1 MSQRGLARAALRTPT
16 GVLALAGVVLLTVLA
31 VVAPMIWGDAARTP
45 DVEHLLEGG
54 SAEHPLGTDNIGRDL
69 LARTL
74 VATRLSLV
82 LAVLTVLVGAGIG
95 VPLGA
100 LPTVLG
106 RRSARAAAAVTDLA
120 LAYPALL
127 LAIFLGV
134 ILGAGPEAAVLAL
147 GIASAPAFA
156 RLTQTLAASVAGSD
170 YIAAAH
176 VLGLS
181 RRRIL
186 FRHVLPNIAE
196 PIILNVTVA
205 IGYALLAMSGLS
217 FLGLGVQAPSYDWGR
232 LLTESLDRIYVAPE
246 AALGP
251 CIAIVVAGLAFNGL
265 GESLAKAAST
275 RTSYARPPAAPAGS
289 RLAATL
295 PVADDVPAADEPVLV
310 VEGLTVTFPTAD
322 GAITPVRG
330 ISFTVGDGERVGIV
344 GESGSGKSLTAL
356 SLARLVPH
364 PGTVSADRVEFLGRE
379 LSGVRST
386 DRDRVLGTSMAMV
399 FQDTTTSLNPALR
412 IGVQLSEV
420 AEVHGELRRSDA
432 RRRAVER
439 LRAVRLSGP
448 ERRLKQFPHEL
459 SGGMRQRVMIAVG
472 LMGEPRLIIADEPT
486 SALDVT
492 VQQQILRLLK
502 EIGDETGA
510 SCLLITHDIAV
521 ATELCDRI
529 LVMYAGRIVEDI
541 DAARLWKGPAHPY
554 TRALLAAVPD
564 LETDRSV
571 ELASIPGRPPD
582 VADLPAG
589 CAFAPRCAF
598 ATEQCRQEAPPLRID
613 ETDSHRVAC
622 WHPQEGS
629 VVTHQ
634 ARVETEAR

>member
-1 MSQRGLARAALRTPT
+1 MAQQRGLVRTALRTPT
-16 GVLALAGVVLLTVLA
+16 GALALVTVVLLIVLA
-31 VVAPMIWGDAARTP
+31 IVAPMIWGDKATTP
-45 DVEHLLEGG
+45 NVDHLLEGG

-74 VATRLSLV
+74 VATRLSMV
-82 LAVLTVLVGAGIG
+82 LSVLIVLVGAGIG

-106 RRSARAAAAVTDLA
+106 RRSARLTAAITDFA

-127 LAIFLGV
+127 LAIFLSV
-134 ILGAGPEAAVLAL
+134 ILGAGPTAAVLAL

-170 YIAAAH
+170 YVAAAH

-181 RRRIL
+181 RRRVL

-196 PIILNVTVA
+196 PIILNVTIA
-205 IGYALLAMSGLS
+205 IGYALLALSGLS
-217 FLGLGVQAPSYDWGR
+217 FLGLGVQPPSYDWGQ
-232 LLTESLDRIYVAPE
+232 LLTASLNRIYVAPE

-251 CIAIVVAGLAFNGL
+251 CVAIVIAGLAFNGL
-265 GESLAKAAST
+265 GEALARAAST
-275 RTSYARPPAAPAGS
+275 RTSYVRSPRRGTAAFTPI
-289 RLAATL
+289 L
-295 PVADDVPAADEPVLV
+295 PIADDQRVIDDPVLV
-310 VEGLTVTFPTAD
+310 VEGLTVTFPTGD
-322 GAITPVRG
+322 GSIAPVRG
-330 ISFTVGDGERVGIV
+330 ISFSIGNGERIAIV

-356 SLARLVPH
+356 SLAQLVPH
-364 PGTVSADRVEFLGRE
+364 PGTVRADRLEFVGRD
-379 LSGVRST
+379 LSDGSDPDNV
-386 DRDRVLGTSMAMV
+386 VGTSMAMV
-399 FQDTTTSLNPALR
+399 FQDTSTSLNPALR
-412 IGVQLSEV
+412 IGTQLSEV
-420 AEVHGELRRSDA
+420 AEVHGGLRRTEA
-432 RRRAVER
+432 RRRAVDR
-439 LRAVRLSGP
+439 LREVRLSGP
-448 ERRLKQFPHEL
+448 ERRLRQFPHEL

-472 LMGEPRLIIADEPT
+472 LMGEPRLIVADEPT

-502 EIGDETGA
+502 DIGDDTGA

-521 ATELCDRI
+521 ATEMCDRI

-541 DAARLWKGPAHPY
+541 DASRLWEGPTHPY

-564 LETDRSV
+564 MDTDRDV

-582 VADLPAG
+582 PADLPTG

-598 ATEQCRQEAPPLRID
+598 ATDKCREDAPPLLLD
-613 ETDSHRVAC
+613 KTDSHRVAC
-622 WHPQEGS
+622 WHPQQGS
-629 VVTHQ
+629 VVAHEDD
-634 ARVETEAR
+634 RLESEVG

>member
-1 MSQRGLARAALRTPT
+1 MSQRGLARTALRTPT
-16 GVLALAGVVLLTVLA
+16 GVLALVGVVLLTVLA
-31 VVAPMIWGDAARTP
+31 IVAPMIWGDAARTP

-170 YIAAAH
+170 YVAAAH

-181 RRRIL
+181 RRRVL

-205 IGYALLAMSGLS
+205 IGYALLALSGLS

-289 RLAATL
+289 RFAATL
-295 PVADDVPAADEPVLV
+295 PVADDVPAADDPVLL

-322 GAITPVRG
+322 GPITPVRG

-399 FQDTTTSLNPALR
+399 FQDTATSLNPALR

-541 DAARLWKGPAHPY
+541 DAARLWEGPAHPY

-582 VADLPAG
+582 VADLPVG

-598 ATEQCRQEAPPLRID
+598 ATDQCRQEAPPLRID
-613 ETDSHRVAC
+613 ENDSHRVAC

-634 ARVETEAR
+634 TRVETEAR

>member
-1 MSQRGLARAALRTPT
+1 MGRRGLFRSAFRTPT
-16 GVLALAGVVLLTVLA
+16 GALALATVVLLIVLA
-31 VVAPMIWGDAARTP
+31 IVAPMIWGDKATTP
-45 DVEHLLEGG
+45 NVDHLLEGG

-106 RRSARAAAAVTDLA
+106 RRSARLTAAVTDLA

-127 LAIFLGV
+127 LAIFLGI
-134 ILGAGPEAAVLAL
+134 ILGAGPTAAVVAL

-170 YIAAAH
+170 YVAAAH

-181 RRRIL
+181 RRRVL

-205 IGYALLAMSGLS
+205 IGYALLALSGLS
-217 FLGLGVQAPSYDWGR
+217 FLGLGVQPPSYDWGQ
-232 LLTESLDRIYVAPE
+232 LLTASLNRIYVVPE

-251 CIAIVVAGLAFNGL
+251 CVAIVIAGLAFNGL
-265 GESLAKAAST
+265 GEALARASST
-275 RTSYARPPAAPAGS
+275 RSTYVRTPMRGTTSAFEPI
-289 RLAATL
+289 L
-295 PVADDVPAADEPVLV
+295 PVADELRVADDPVLV

-322 GAITPVRG
+322 RSIAPVRG
-330 ISFTVGDGERVGIV
+330 ISFSIGNGERVAIV

-356 SLARLVPH
+356 SLAQLVPH
-364 PGTVSADRVEFLGRE
+364 PGTVRADRLEFLGRN
-379 LSGVRST
+379 LSDGTDPDGV
-386 DRDRVLGTSMAMV
+386 VGTSMAMV
-399 FQDTTTSLNPALR
+399 FQDTSTSLNPALR
-412 IGVQLSEV
+412 VGTQLAEV
-420 AEVHGELRRSDA
+420 AEVHGGLRRAEA
-432 RRRAVER
+432 RRRAVDR
-439 LRAVRLSGP
+439 LREVRLSGP
-448 ERRLKQFPHEL
+448 ERRLRQFPHEL

-472 LMGEPRLIIADEPT
+472 LMGEPRLIVADEPT

-502 EIGDETGA
+502 DIGDDTGA

-521 ATELCDRI
+521 ATEMCDRI

-541 DAARLWKGPAHPY
+541 DASRLWEGPTHPY

-564 LETDRSV
+564 MDTDRDV

-582 VADLPAG
+582 PADLPAG

-598 ATEQCRQEAPPLRID
+598 ATDKCREDAPPLLLD
-613 ETDSHRVAC
+613 KTDSHRVAC
-622 WHPQEGS
+622 WHPQQGS
-629 VVTHQ
+629 VVAHEDD
-634 ARVETEAR
+634 RLESE

>member
-1 MSQRGLARAALRTPT
+1 MAQQRGLVRTALRTPT
-16 GVLALAGVVLLTVLA
+16 GALALVTVVLLIVLA
-31 VVAPMIWGDAARTP
+31 IVAPMIWGDKATTP
-45 DVEHLLEGG
+45 NVDHLLEGG

-82 LAVLTVLVGAGIG
+82 LSVLIVLVGAGIG

-106 RRSARAAAAVTDLA
+106 RRSARLTAAITDFA

-127 LAIFLGV
+127 LAIFLSV
-134 ILGAGPEAAVLAL
+134 ILGAGPTAAVLAL

-170 YIAAAH
+170 YVAAAH

-181 RRRIL
+181 RRRVL

-196 PIILNVTVA
+196 PIILNVTIA
-205 IGYALLAMSGLS
+205 IGYALLALSGLS
-217 FLGLGVQAPSYDWGR
+217 FLGLGVQPPSYDWGQ
-232 LLTESLDRIYVAPE
+232 LLTASLNRIYVAPE

-251 CIAIVVAGLAFNGL
+251 CVAIVIAGLAFNGL
-265 GESLAKAAST
+265 GEALARAAST
-275 RTSYARPPAAPAGS
+275 RTSYVRSPRRGTAAFTPI
-289 RLAATL
+289 L
-295 PVADDVPAADEPVLV
+295 PISDDQRVIDDPVLV
-310 VEGLTVTFPTAD
+310 VEGLTVTFPTGD
-322 GAITPVRG
+322 GSIAPVRG
-330 ISFTVGDGERVGIV
+330 ISFSIGNGERIAIV

-356 SLARLVPH
+356 SLAQLVPH
-364 PGTVSADRVEFLGRE
+364 PGTVRADRLEFVGRD
-379 LSGVRST
+379 LT
-386 DRDRVLGTSMAMV
+386 DGSDPDNVVGTSMAMV
-399 FQDTTTSLNPALR
+399 FQDTSTSLNPALR
-412 IGVQLSEV
+412 IGTQLSEV
-420 AEVHGELRRSDA
+420 AEVHGGLRRTEA
-432 RRRAVER
+432 RRRAVDR
-439 LRAVRLSGP
+439 LREVRLSGP
-448 ERRLKQFPHEL
+448 ERRLRQFPHEL

-472 LMGEPRLIIADEPT
+472 LMGEPRLIVADEPT

-502 EIGDETGA
+502 DIGDDTGA

-521 ATELCDRI
+521 ATEMCDRI

-541 DAARLWKGPAHPY
+541 DASRLWEGPTHPY

-564 LETDRSV
+564 MDTDRDV

-582 VADLPAG
+582 PADLPAG

-598 ATEQCRQEAPPLRID
+598 ATDKCREDAPPLLLD
-613 ETDSHRVAC
+613 KTDSHRVAC
-622 WHPQEGS
+622 WHPQQGS
-629 VVTHQ
+629 VVAHEDD
-634 ARVETEAR
+634 RLESEVG

>member
-1 MSQRGLARAALRTPT
+1 MAQQRGLVRTALRTPT
-16 GVLALAGVVLLTVLA
+16 GALALVTVFLLIVLAI
-31 VVAPMIWGDAARTP
+31 VAPIIWGDKAATANV
-45 DVEHLLEGG
+45 DHLLEGG
-54 SAEHPLGTDNIGRDL
+54 SAAHPLGTDNIGRDL

-82 LAVLTVLVGAGIG
+82 LSVLIVLVGAGIG

-106 RRSARAAAAVTDLA
+106 RRAARLTTAVTDFA

-127 LAIFLGV
+127 LAIFLSI
-134 ILGAGPEAAVLAL
+134 ILGAGPTAAVVAL

-170 YIAAAH
+170 YVAAAH

-181 RRRIL
+181 RRRVL

-205 IGYALLAMSGLS
+205 IGYALLALSGLS
-217 FLGLGVQAPSYDWGR
+217 FLGLGVQPPSYDWGQ
-232 LLTESLDRIYVAPE
+232 LLTASLNRIYVVPE

-251 CIAIVVAGLAFNGL
+251 CVMIVIAGLAFNGL
-265 GESLAKAAST
+265 GEALARASST
-275 RTSYARPPAAPAGS
+275 RSAYVRSPARGTTGAFEPI
-289 RLAATL
+289 L
-295 PVADDVPAADEPVLV
+295 PVADDELRVTDDPVLV

-322 GAITPVRG
+322 GSIAPVRG
-330 ISFTVGDGERVGIV
+330 ISFSIDSGERVAIV

-356 SLARLVPH
+356 SLAQLVPH
-364 PGTVSADRVEFLGRE
+364 PGTVSTDRLEFVGRD
-379 LSGVRST
+379 LTDGT
-386 DRDRVLGTSMAMV
+386 DRDGVVGTSMAMV
-399 FQDTTTSLNPALR
+399 FQDTSTSLNPALR
-412 IGVQLSEV
+412 VGTQLAEV
-420 AEVHGELRRSDA
+420 AEVHGGLRRAEA
-432 RRRAVER
+432 RSRAVDR
-439 LRAVRLSGP
+439 LREVRLSGP
-448 ERRLKQFPHEL
+448 ERRLRQFPHEL

-472 LMGEPRLIIADEPT
+472 LMGEPRLIVADEPT

-502 EIGDETGA
+502 EIGDDTGA

-521 ATELCDRI
+521 ATEMCDRI
-529 LVMYAGRIVEDI
+529 LLMYAGRIVEDI
-541 DAARLWKGPAHPY
+541 DASRLWQGPAHPY

-564 LETDRSV
+564 MDTDRDV

-582 VADLPAG
+582 PADLPTG

-598 ATEQCRQEAPPLRID
+598 ATDKCREEAPPLVLD
-613 ETDSHRVAC
+613 KTDSHRVAC
-622 WHPQEGS
+622 WHPQTGS
-629 VVTHQ
+629 VLTHED
-634 ARVETEAR
+634 RLESEVR